1 MCRALLHILNHVDL
15 LNKYE
20 LKTRIPTIWY
30 T

>member
-1 MCRALLHILNHVDL
+1 MYHALLNFINHVDL

-20 LKTRIPTIWY
+20 LKPSIPTIWY